1 MANTIVLA
9 EKPSVGRELAR
20 VLKAHTKKDGY
31 QEGNGYIV
39 TWALGHLI
47 ELAQPQEYDKK
58 LEKWNMEDLPMLP
71 EKMRLSII
79 KQTSHQYAIVKNLLH
94 RSDIKDLVIA
104 TDAGR
109 EGELVARWILE
120 KAGFKKPVKRLWI
133 SSQTDKAIKDGF
145 AHLKPAKEYEP
156 LYRSAVCRA
165 EADWLVGLNVTR
177 ALTCHHNAQLS
188 AGRVQTPTLAMIVD
202 REDEIKRFIPKEYA
216 QIQVKLDGFTML
228 YRDEKNN
235 PRIFAIEKAAAIEK
249 ALKGNAITIE
259 KVEKSMKKEGQPQL
273 YDLTS
278 LQQDANKR
286 FGFSAKETLNIM
298 QDLYEIHKL
307 LTYPRTD
314 SKYISEDIV
323 PTLKDRLRTIAIDA
337 YAPYANAIIKDGFKV
352 SKRFVNNALVSDHHA
367 IIPTDEYVDLQKL
380 DYDEKRI
387 YDLVIRRFLA
397 VLSSPSSYEDTQI
410 EGVFGPYRFTAKGKI
425 MKTAGWKALYQG
437 KHEGEEDE
445 EEADQNLPNIQKGQ
459 SWKIKEVRTQKLK
472 TSPPAR
478 YNEATLLAAM
488 EHPEKFV
495 RSEKMKTVLKESGG
509 IGTVATRADIIEKL
523 FSSNY
528 IEKRGN
534 AIFPLSKGIQ
544 LVSLVPEELKS
555 PLLTAKWEEQLA
567 LIAKGKASDQSFVK
581 EMRGYAKQLVQ
592 AVKMSD
598 ATYHHDNLT
607 KKRCPLCDSFLLEIN
622 GKKGKMLVCS
632 NRECG
637 HKQNLSYQSNARCPK
652 CHKRMQVVGEKEK
665 KLYTCSCGF
674 REKFDR
680 FNEELKKRS
689 NKASKEELQ
698 KFMRTQ
704 EKAAKQEKSA
714 FQLALEE
721 AQRKAGKE

>member
-20 VLKAHTKKDGY
+20 VLKANIKKDGY

-71 EKMRLSII
+71 EKMRLSVM

-94 RSDIKDLVIA
+94 RQDVKELVIA

-145 AHLKPAKEYEP
+145 AHLKPAKEYDA
-156 LYRSAVCRA
+156 LYRSAQCRA

-188 AGRVQTPTLAMIVD
+188 AGRVQTPTLAMIVA
-202 REDEIKRFIPKEYA
+202 REEEIKKFIPKDYA
-216 QIQVKLDGFTML
+216 QLQVKLDGFTML

-235 PRIFAIEKAAAIEK
+235 PRIFDMEKARAMEQKLKKGTIYIEQ
-249 ALKGNAITIE
+249 
-259 KVEKSMKKEGQPQL
+259 VEKTMKQESQPQL

-298 QDLYEIHKL
+298 QDLYETHKL

-314 SKYISEDIV
+314 SKYISDDIV

-337 YAPYANAIIKDGFKV
+337 YAPYANQVLKDGFKV
-352 SKRFVNNALVSDHHA
+352 SKRFVDNAKVSDHHA
-367 IIPTDEYVDLQKL
+367 ILPTDEYVDLQRL

-387 YDLVIRRFLA
+387 YDLVIRRFIA
-397 VLSSPSSYEDTQI
+397 VLSGPSSYEDTRIQGSC
-410 EGVFGPYRFTAKGKI
+410 EGLRFSAKGKI
-425 MKTAGWKALYQG
+425 LKTAGWRGVYQG
-437 KHEGEEDE
+437 KIEEEDE
-445 EEADQNLPNIQKGQ
+445 EEREQTLPIIQKGQ
-459 SWKIKEVRTQKLK
+459 KWTIKEVRLQTLK
-472 TSPPAR
+472 TTPPAR

-495 RSEKMKTVLKESGG
+495 HNEKMKTVLKESGG

-523 FSSNY
+523 FSSNA

-544 LVSLVPEELKS
+544 LVELVPEELKS

-567 LIAKGKASDQSFVK
+567 LIAKGKASDRAFIK
-581 EMRGYAKQLVQ
+581 EMRAYAGKLVQ
-592 AVKMSD
+592 AVKMSE
-598 ATYHHDNLT
+598 ATYHHDNMT
-607 KKRCPLCDSFLLEIN
+607 KKRCPICDSFLLEIN

-632 NRECG
+632 NRDCG

-689 NKASKEELQ
+689 NKASRQELQ
-698 KFMRTQ
+698 SYMKKQ
-704 EKAAKQEKSA
+704 EKEAKQEKSA

-721 AQRKAGKE
+721 AQRKAKQ

>member
-20 VLKAHTKKDGY
+20 VLKANIKKDGY

-71 EKMRLSII
+71 EKMRLSVM

-94 RSDIKDLVIA
+94 RQDVKELVIA

-145 AHLKPAKEYEP
+145 AHLKPAKEYDA
-156 LYRSAVCRA
+156 LYRSAKCRA

-188 AGRVQTPTLAMIVD
+188 AGRVQTPTLAMIVE
-202 REDEIKRFIPKEYA
+202 REEEIKKFIPKDYA
-216 QIQVKLDGFTML
+216 QLQVKLDGFMML

-235 PRIFAIEKAAAIEK
+235 PRIFDMEKARVMEQKLKKGSIHIEQ
-249 ALKGNAITIE
+249 
-259 KVEKSMKKEGQPQL
+259 VEKTMKQESQPQL

-298 QDLYEIHKL
+298 QDLYETHKL

-314 SKYISEDIV
+314 SKYISDDIV
-323 PTLKDRLRTIAIDA
+323 PTLKDRLRTIAVDA
-337 YAPYANAIIKDGFKV
+337 YAPYANQVLKDGFKV
-352 SKRFVNNALVSDHHA
+352 SKRFVDNAKVSDHHA
-367 IIPTDEYVDLQKL
+367 ILPTDEYVDLQRL
-380 DYDEKRI
+380 DYDERRI
-387 YDLVIRRFLA
+387 YDLVIRRFIA
-397 VLSSPSSYEDTQI
+397 VLSGPSSYEDTRIQGSC
-410 EGVFGPYRFTAKGKI
+410 EGLCFSAKGKI
-425 MKTAGWKALYQG
+425 MKTAGWRGVYQG
-437 KHEGEEDE
+437 KIEEEDE
-445 EEADQNLPNIQKGQ
+445 EEREQTLPIIQKGQ
-459 SWKIKEVRTQKLK
+459 KWVIKEVRLQTLK
-472 TSPPAR
+472 TTPPAR
-478 YNEATLLAAM
+478 YNEASLLAAM

-495 RSEKMKTVLKESGG
+495 HSEKMKTVLKESGG

-523 FSSNY
+523 FSSNA

-544 LVSLVPEELKS
+544 LVELVPEELKS

-567 LIAKGKASDQSFVK
+567 LIAKGKASDRAFIK
-581 EMRGYAKQLVQ
+581 EMRTYAGKLVQ
-592 AVKMSD
+592 AVKMSE
-598 ATYHHDNLT
+598 ATYHHDNMT
-607 KKRCPLCDSFLLEIN
+607 KKRCPICDSFLLEIN

-632 NRECG
+632 NRDCG

-689 NKASKEELQ
+689 NKASRQELQ
-698 KFMRTQ
+698 SYMKKQ
-704 EKAAKQEKSA
+704 EKEAKQEKSA

-721 AQRKAGKE
+721 AQRKAKQ